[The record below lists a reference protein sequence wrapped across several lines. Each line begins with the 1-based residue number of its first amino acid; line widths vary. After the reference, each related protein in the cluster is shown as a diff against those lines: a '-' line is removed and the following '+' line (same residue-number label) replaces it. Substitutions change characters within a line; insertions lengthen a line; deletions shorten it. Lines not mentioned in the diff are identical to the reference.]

1 MANKPNEQEIRQ
13 QNVAEAVSKTELFF
27 QKNGKIV
34 YGCVAAVLL
43 IALAILAY
51 NRFVLQPKKA
61 EAQKEM
67 FKAEQRFAQGDY
79 ELALNGDDNNYGFE
93 DIIAKYGTKGGESVY
108 MYAGASA
115 LQLGQFDKAIEY
127 FKKYEGG
134 DKILLARAQAGIGD
148 AYVGLEDYKNAI
160 SWYEK
165 AAATTRMI
173 VTVSIVDDMVSII
186 SACERMVKS
195 SSASAFSL
203 WLSRSICVS
212 SSMAASLISSVTAEQ
227 TIDENHVWAAMR
239 FITVV

>member
-160 SWYEK
+160 TWYEK
-165 AAATTRMI
+165 AAATTGN
-173 VTVSIVDDMVSII
+173 VYAAGYLLKAGQVYEELGDK
-186 SACERMVKS
+186 AKAAECYKKVKDQYPQ
-195 SSASAFSL
+195 APEA
-203 WLSRSICVS
+203 
-212 SSMAASLISSVTAEQ
+212 MD
-227 TIDENHVWAAMR
+227 IDKY
-239 FITVV
+239 ITRIEF